1 MAKNWSNH
9 FFDNMGGSS
18 FKVQSHGPFYVKQFV
33 LFFLLFQL
41 TLRFW
46 DKHSLYFPQKV
57 AILRT
62 RVHPSLYSTFTGL
75 EGALL
80 GNVFFGRFPL
90 WLRRIKRL
98 LVGNFYKVNRCL
110 ARYSPR
116 ATTTNRPTT
125 GHWVSLLGLAQID
138 QKCQFWAKFGRFGA
152 KNTNFYWKNQKFCYP
167 HNRKLT

>member
-1 MAKNWSNH
+1 
-9 FFDNMGGSS
+9 MGGSS

-116 ATTTNRPTT
+116 ATTTSQPINRAPNEQAMVRNANFGLNLVVFEQKNLFQLEKSKVLLPT
-125 GHWVSLLGLAQID
+125 
-138 QKCQFWAKFGRFGA
+138 
-152 KNTNFYWKNQKFCYP
+152 
-167 HNRKLT
+167 